1 MSLSNVLQAI
11 RKAFVP
17 RKSVDF
23 EENGLHFEM
32 ETLTALEDVKALEAC
47 KDLNGS
53 QYIEGLKR
61 NSLAFAIKSIT
72 MKNED
77 GTKTV
82 YDLSI
87 EFIDLVNEE
96 TKEVESKSKFLYMV
110 DFLSS
115 WPSEVI
121 DVLFDAFS
129 DMVAEA
135 REKVK
140 KNAKFERFKI
150 SEKPAEDKAE
160 TLKKVPETEESLEG
174 LDDNERLA
182 KKVERELEEAN
193 KAIYEAQD
201 KTKAK

>member
-1 MSLSNVLQAI
+1 
-11 RKAFVP
+11 
-17 RKSVDF
+17 
-23 EENGLHFEM
+23 
-32 ETLTALEDVKALEAC
+32 
-47 KDLNGS
+47 
-53 QYIEGLKR
+53 
-61 NSLAFAIKSIT
+61 

-160 TLKKVPETEESLEG
+160 TLKRSQRQRNPLKGSMITRGWQRRWSG
-174 LDDNERLA
+174 SS
-182 KKVERELEEAN
+182 KKLIRPF
-193 KAIYEAQD
+193 
-201 KTKAK
+201 TKLRIKRRPSNVSGRCLS